1 MSPPRR
7 GASLLLMVIALFV
20 AHTVQAQNAAQPQ
33 NPAQDGVSRNALER
47 QQRENEFH
55 VKLYDNAP
63 PKSTARTPS
72 LPLPLETSPRSTL
85 DLGEPLPPNPR
96 TTQAIAPRV
105 SDTAQQLQWD
115 LSQQQRLQQLQQ
127 QNKDLPEPVR
137 QQQMQIQ
144 QLQFDRENNAQ
155 GLHDRIM
162 RDSQGSMQQVR

>member
-1 MSPPRR
+1 MSSLRR
-7 GASLLLMVIALFV
+7 GASLLLMVIAWFV
-20 AHTVQAQNAAQPQ
+20 AHTVQAQNAAQLQ
-33 NPAQDGVSRNALER
+33 NPAQDDVSRNLLER

-55 VKLYDNAP
+55 VKLYDDAP

-72 LPLPLETSPRSTL
+72 LPLPLETNPRSTL
-85 DLGEPLPPNPR
+85 DLGEPLPPNP
-96 TTQAIAPRV
+96 TTSQAIRPRG
-105 SDTAQQLQWD
+105 SDTPQQLQRD

-127 QNKDLPEPVR
+127 QNKDLAEPVR

-162 RDSQGSMQQVR
+162 RDSQGSMQQAR